1 MPGQRS
7 GFAKI
12 KTPAEKIKKN
22 KLGGL
27 TQLTYPEDLGAYGFV
42 INFQEYSYTVD
53 NAQPL
58 KIDTKESIILP
69 LPEKL
74 GQDYTASIKDEEL
87 NPLGQL
93 IATTVAD
100 DFAVPNDGT
109 IVGAVEGSVDAAGSA
124 FNDVVG
130 DKNSLFDDPAK
141 VGSGIFRGL
150 NQAAKLLKKRVA
162 PDFAVSAVEAG
173 AGNIYNPANISAF
186 KGTPVRKHKL
196 NWKLIPRNKSES
208 AKLTQI
214 IQLIRRKMH
223 SQLAGL
229 DGEGEFL
236 QEYPDIIS
244 CALITPDIN
253 NSIFYKPGLIS
264 KFNVDHTGQSG
275 LNFFQGT
282 GSPVEYNLNLE
293 FSELDFITR
302 DDFDEIDIEE
312 TNTNSGAGGSGVG
325 FGGGGVR

>member
-7 GFAKI
+7 GFIKPPSQKI
-12 KTPAEKIKKN
+12 KENKI
-22 KLGGL
+22 GGL
-27 TQLTYPEDLGAYGFV
+27 TQLTYPEDLGAYGF
-42 INFQEYSYTVD
+42 IMNFQEYSYTVD

-74 GQDYTASIKDEEL
+74 GQDYAANIKDEEL

-93 IATTVAD
+93 IATTVAN
-100 DFAVPNDGT
+100 DFEVPNDGT
-109 IVGAVEGSVDAAGSA
+109 LVGGVEQAAGSA
-124 FNDVVG
+124 GKAFNDVIG
-130 DKNSLFDDPAK
+130 DANKIFDDPAK
-141 VGSGIFRGL
+141 TGSGIFRGL
-150 NQAAKLLKKRVA
+150 NLAAQQLKKRIA
-162 PDFAVSAVEAG
+162 PDFVVSAVEAG

-196 NWKLIPRNKSES
+196 NWKLVPRNKSES

-302 DDFDEIDIEE
+302 DDFDEIDVEE
-312 TNTNSGAGGSGVG
+312 TNTNSGAGGSSSG
-325 FGGGGVR
+325 FGGGGFF